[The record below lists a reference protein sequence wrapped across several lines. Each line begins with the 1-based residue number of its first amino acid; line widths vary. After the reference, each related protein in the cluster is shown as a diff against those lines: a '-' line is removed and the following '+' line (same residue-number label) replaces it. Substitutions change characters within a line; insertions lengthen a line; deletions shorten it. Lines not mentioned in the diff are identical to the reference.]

1 MPRPLLATVAVAV
14 LLIAPIGAAAASAGT
29 APAPGRTADA
39 PVAKAC
45 ASPAPGEAACLAA
58 RRTDVRSPGASGG
71 PAGYGPGDLQSAYK
85 LPSATGGAGQ
95 TIAIVAAYDHP
106 RAESDLAVYRAKFGL
121 KPCSSS
127 NGCFSKVNQAGVR
140 ANYPPPDTGWAQE
153 ISLDLD
159 MASAICPNCKLLLV
173 EANTAS
179 LGSLG
184 RAVDTAAR
192 LGAQV
197 INNSYGSSG
206 DLSDA
211 QFGTYYNHPG
221 HVITASAGDSGYGLS
236 YPASSRYVTAV
247 GGTSL
252 TRASN
257 ARLWTE
263 SVWSGS
269 GSGCSRH
276 NPKPAWQRDDLCSKR
291 TVADVSAVADPDTG
305 VAVYNTYGTSGWS
318 VYGGTSVSA
327 PIIAGVYA
335 LAGNAASV
343 TYASYPYRHRGA
355 LFDVTG
361 GKNGSCGGYLCTGMP
376 GYDGPTGLGTPNG
389 TRAF

>member
-1 MPRPLLATVAVAV
+1 MLAAVAVAALV
-14 LLIAPIGAAAASAGT
+14 IAPIAPIGAAAASAGT
-29 APAPGRTADA
+29 APAPGRTAHA
-39 PVAKAC
+39 PVARAC
-45 ASPAPGEAACLAA
+45 ASPSPGAAACLAT
-58 RRTDVRSPGASGG
+58 RRTDVRPLDSSGT
-71 PAGYGPGDLQSAYK
+71 PAGYGPADLQSAYR
-85 LPSATGGAGQ
+85 LPSATRGDGQ

-106 RAESDLAVYRAKFGL
+106 RAESDLATYRAKFGL
-121 KPCSSS
+121 KPCRSS

-184 RAVDTAAR
+184 RAVNTAAR

-197 INNSYGSSG
+197 INNSYGSSA

-211 QFGTYYNHPG
+211 QFGKYYNHPG

-252 TRASN
+252 TPASN
-257 ARLWTE
+257 ARGWTE

-269 GSGCSRH
+269 GSGCSSH
-276 NPKPAWQRDDLCSKR
+276 NSKPAWQRDRRCSMR

-318 VYGGTSVSA
+318 VFGGTSVSA

-343 TYASYPYRHRGA
+343 TYASYPYRHADA
-355 LFDVTG
+355 LFDVST
-361 GKNGSCGGYLCTGMP
+361 GKNGTCGSYLCTGTP

-389 TRAF
+389 IRAF